1 MEDRPT
7 SSGQLNRAIQESFD
21 MMRDSLNCV
30 NSALAENMDEFQA
43 LRSRAKQRAAIELLM
58 ESNLEMET
66 NLSEVYQSLRDMS
79 KGLTAL
85 EMDKDIQEASDLA
98 EEFLGKKHHKIQKFL
113 LDIEASMTRLQELCG
128 FKNRRID
135 QLEAEKLQLEA
146 EKLQLK
152 EENAAHQL
160 QIRRL
165 RDTIM
170 SGKQG
175 SAEES
180 LEQVMKSPMLQSLP
194 LTEVTPA
201 LFKYSGLR
209 PTATNEQMS
218 ITNLPKICD
227 GTTMSPGDLSTFTR
241 QAQDMKSVDTSVHE
255 LMEDDMK
262 VMQTSTCH
270 VSTLSSDRF
279 VEEEQARVKPVRHL
293 SKPLRRR
300 PVQSTM
306 WVLKNVLSKK
316 ADWKEDLE
324 RYKREIVDEG
334 ILKSMMMGETYQVDM
349 QSQVTNLKL
358 LSQATAK
365 GQISPELHCMAKD
378 LITSIQDMEGM
389 RLACLLQKFTAFKSI
404 KQVSKTLTVRMRAA
418 RELKDGRSLKEMY
431 SFMTKLDVYRK
442 QVLEGWSAKRAEVE
456 RNRKTCLAQMLYLF
470 NEIRK
475 DCKLHLCPP
484 VPRPSEPRPLLTVE
498 PCKLAR
504 SPTAAVKR
512 CYRLPPIAEAIPLVP
527 ARAETKR
534 PALIKKGSGERKL
547 FRGPI

>member
-98 EEFLGKKHHKIQKFL
+98 EEFLRKKHHRIQKFL
-113 LDIEASMTRLQELCG
+113 LDIEASITHLHELCG

-135 QLEAEKLQLEA
+135 QLEA

-170 SGKQG
+170 SG
-175 SAEES
+175 E
-180 LEQVMKSPMLQSLP
+180 
-194 LTEVTPA
+194 
-201 LFKYSGLR
+201 
-209 PTATNEQMS
+209 
-218 ITNLPKICD
+218 
-227 GTTMSPGDLSTFTR
+227 TR

-262 VMQTSTCH
+262 VMQTTTSH

-279 VEEEQARVKPVRHL
+279 VEEEQARVKTARHL
-293 SKPLRRR
+293 SIMTPDSGPVEKPLRRR

-306 WVLKNVLSKK
+306 WVLKNLMSKK

-334 ILKSMMMGETYQVDM
+334 ILESMMMGKTYQVDM

-358 LSQATAK
+358 LSQAAAK

-378 LITSIQDMEGM
+378 LITSIQDMEGL

-442 QVLEGWSAKRAEVE
+442 QVLEGWSAKRAAVE

-534 PALIKKGSGERKL
+534 PALIKKRSGERY
-547 FRGPI
+547 RNPVNS